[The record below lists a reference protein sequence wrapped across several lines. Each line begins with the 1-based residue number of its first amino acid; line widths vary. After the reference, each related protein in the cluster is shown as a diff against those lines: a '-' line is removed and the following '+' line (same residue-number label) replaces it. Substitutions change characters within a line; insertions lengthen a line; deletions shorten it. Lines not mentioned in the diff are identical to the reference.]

1 MPNPYA
7 QVFEQLRR
15 EYGPQLETMPLPEG
29 LPEHLGDLIV
39 AGDQESI
46 TLMLKLAWQ
55 FGAQAGFMAGLAHA
69 ARGEA
74 ESAPGGLQA

>member
-15 EYGPQLETMPLPEG
+15 EYGAQLETMPLPEG
-29 LPEHLGDLIV
+29 LPEHLGELIA
-39 AGDQESI
+39 AGDQDSV

-55 FGAQAGFMAGLAHA
+55 FGAQAGFAAGLAHA
-69 ARGEA
+69 SRGEPEA
-74 ESAPGGLQA
+74 EPVLRA